1 MLLCVFVV
9 LLQLIIFTDCGNW
22 KIFSIK
28 GGKVYVNSEASN
40 WPQGTHCLTGFPICN
55 VVADNTPTI
64 SQMVFTLKMFY
75 CQHAVRSLHAWMWIW
90 TWVNCAGMLSVIL
103 AQQCQGNIPFRRH
116 DESNQA
122 LVRVV
127 SQSISKWIII

>member
-40 WPQGTHCLTGFPICN
+40 WPQGAHCLTGFQICN

-64 SQMVFTLKMFY
+64 SQMVFTLKFFY
-75 CQHAVRSLHAWMWIW
+75 ASMPQGVYMHGCEFERESTVQACYLRFWHNSARATSHSGGMMSL
-90 TWVNCAGMLSVIL
+90 TRL
-103 AQQCQGNIPFRRH
+103 
-116 DESNQA
+116 
-122 LVRVV
+122 
-127 SQSISKWIII
+127 

>member
-1 MLLCVFVV
+1 MLLYVFVIP
-9 LLQLIIFTDCGNW
+9 LQLIIFTDCGNW

-64 SQMVFTLKMFY
+64 SQIDGVHFKTFLPPACHKEST
-75 CQHAVRSLHAWMWIW
+75 CVD
-90 TWVNCAGMLSVIL
+90 VNLNASQDCAGMLSVIL

-127 SQSISKWIII
+127 SQSISK